1 MGDGLRL
8 RYVLNDP
15 REEVVCLND
24 VVMAFANASEKFRHL
39 EYKNSAHAF
48 REARKAFNV
57 GKKVMKEFEVRM
69 QNEIKEEIIKA
80 KSKTKELNPNEDNN
94 KYFE

>member
-1 MGDGLRL
+1 
-8 RYVLNDP
+8 
-15 REEVVCLND
+15 
-24 VVMAFANASEKFRHL
+24 
-39 EYKNSAHAF
+39 
-48 REARKAFNV
+48 
-57 GKKVMKEFEVRM
+57 MKEFEVRM